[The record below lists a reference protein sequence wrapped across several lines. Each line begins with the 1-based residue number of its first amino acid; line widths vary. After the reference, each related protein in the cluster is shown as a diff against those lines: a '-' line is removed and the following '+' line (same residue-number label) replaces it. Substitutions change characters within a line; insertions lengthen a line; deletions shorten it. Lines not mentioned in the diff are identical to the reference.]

1 LKENGSGTSI
11 TGVSQGDIILN
22 YSGTNSFVGLFPMSF
37 GINNSG
43 AVSGTFTYQGT
54 NGTFTGTATSTV
66 DAYGTLSI
74 NDTMGGSYSGTVTRL
89 RIDQTLSFSIPPIF
103 NNIGTLT
110 QTSYYYYDNSINNI
124 AFRYNNALLV
134 SGFLGVNENIETLE
148 STILT
153 TLSTNTIE
161 NETFVILYPNPAQDF
176 LHIKFNKNVRI
187 NTIEI
192 HDYLGRKVYN
202 SNKKNHVITI
212 ENLKSGLYILSIKT
226 DSGNLITEKFIKK

>member
-1 LKENGSGTSI
+1 MKENGSGTSI

-37 GINNSG
+37 GTNNSG
-43 AVSGTFTYQGT
+43 AVSGTFTYQGA

-74 NDTMGGSYSGTVTRL
+74 NDTMGGNYSGTVTRL

-161 NETFVILYPNPAQDF
+161 NETL
-176 LHIKFNKNVRI
+176 
-187 NTIEI
+187 
-192 HDYLGRKVYN
+192 
-202 SNKKNHVITI
+202 
-212 ENLKSGLYILSIKT
+212 
-226 DSGNLITEKFIKK
+226 

>member
-1 LKENGSGTSI
+1 MKENGSGTSI

-187 NTIEI
+187 TQ
-192 HDYLGRKVYN
+192 
-202 SNKKNHVITI
+202 
-212 ENLKSGLYILSIKT
+212 LKYMII
-226 DSGNLITEKFIKK
+226 